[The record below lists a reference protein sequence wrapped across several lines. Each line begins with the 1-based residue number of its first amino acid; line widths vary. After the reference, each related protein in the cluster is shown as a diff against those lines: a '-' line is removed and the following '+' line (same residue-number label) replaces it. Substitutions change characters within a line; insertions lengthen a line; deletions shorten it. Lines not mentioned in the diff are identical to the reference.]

1 MVGIRILNH
10 SFQKLPST
18 SECLIK
24 HNDVPTL
31 NIKVLSGVTQTALGW
46 LIVRTLMHDSANE
59 NERNLS
65 WACGSWRFNSTFL
78 LLS

>member
-31 NIKVLSGVTQTALGW
+31 NIKVLSGSLK
-46 LIVRTLMHDSANE
+46 LR
-59 NERNLS
+59 
-65 WACGSWRFNSTFL
+65 WAGS
-78 LLS
+78 